1 MDVYH
6 KVLSRIHKESG
17 GKESVRVDMSELLK
31 QEGFFASIE
40 QISSHM
46 IKEGWI
52 TESDRKDHVQIT
64 HWGVAEAKK
73 AASGGT
79 DTSRELEKD
88 SKMLI
93 SIAKEVVVMCE
104 EFEGAPGTKKLA
116 NIEKRISDLKG
127 VMERLSANIT

>member
-17 GKESVRVDMSELLK
+17 GKETVRIDIGELLK
-31 QEGFFASIE
+31 QEGFYSNID
-40 QISSHM
+40 QICGHM

-52 TESDRKDHVQIT
+52 TQADRREHVQIT

-73 AASGGT
+73 AAKGGT

-88 SKMLI
+88 SKALV
-93 SIAKEVVVMCE
+93 SAAKEVVVMCE
-104 EFEGAPGTKKLA
+104 EFEGSPAKKKLA
-116 NIEKRISDLKG
+116 NIEKRIADLKALVDG
-127 VMERLSANIT
+127 LDGNVC